1 LGWEGELMNEA
12 GFIAAFIAASLAMSL
27 TGYLARQGTENAIND
42 LRNEDNWEPGE
53 LAARQTR
60 QDVAAI
66 LSVLPITNALLA
78 AIAGALLF
86 R

>member
-1 LGWEGELMNEA
+1 MNNYGIGA
-12 GFIAAFIAASLAMSL
+12 ALIAAAVAMSL
-27 TGYLARQGTENAIND
+27 TKYLARRGTENATRD
-42 LRNEDNWEPGE
+42 LDYSGRDPVE
-53 LAARQTR
+53 LATRQTR

-66 LSVLPITNALLA
+66 LSVLPVTNGMLA

>member
-1 LGWEGELMNEA
+1 MNGGVFVVA
-12 GFIAAFIAASLAMSL
+12 LIAASVGGLLS
-27 TGYLARQGTENAIND
+27 TYLARRGTESATRDLDNAG
-42 LRNEDNWEPGE
+42 WEPVE
-53 LAARQTR
+53 LATRQTR

-86 R
+86 T

>member
-1 LGWEGELMNEA
+1 MINDYGIG
-12 GFIAAFIAASLAMSL
+12 AALIAASVAMFL
-27 TGYLARQGTENAIND
+27 TGYLARRGTENAIKD
-42 LRNEDNWEPGE
+42 LENESSWEPGE